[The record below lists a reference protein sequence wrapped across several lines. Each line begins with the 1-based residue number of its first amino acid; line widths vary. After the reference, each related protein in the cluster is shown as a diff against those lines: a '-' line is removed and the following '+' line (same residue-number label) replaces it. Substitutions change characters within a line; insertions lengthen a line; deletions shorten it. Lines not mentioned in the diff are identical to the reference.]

1 MWEWSNRL
9 LRKKD
14 SEESKSLLAAYNDLL
29 LQNAYAPEPLK
40 KNVSAQKNSSPETTP
55 VPERM
60 QQLLNQRLEEYAL
73 NNLTLKECVYDPQTW
88 QEMSS
93 CFTEYQK
100 FAKYS

>member
-40 KNVSAQKNSSPETTP
+40 KTFRHKKFLSGNNAGSRKDAAIVKSA
-55 VPERM
+55 
-60 QQLLNQRLEEYAL
+60 A
-73 NNLTLKECVYDPQTW
+73 
-88 QEMSS
+88 
-93 CFTEYQK
+93 
-100 FAKYS
+100 

>member
-40 KNVSAQKNSSPETTP
+40 KKTFRHKKIPL
-55 VPERM
+55 RK
-60 QQLLNQRLEEYAL
+60 QRRLPKGCS
-73 NNLTLKECVYDPQTW
+73 NC
-88 QEMSS
+88 
-93 CFTEYQK
+93 
-100 FAKYS
+100 

>member
-40 KNVSAQKNSSPETTP
+40 KKRFTKKFLSG
-55 VPERM
+55 
-60 QQLLNQRLEEYAL
+60 
-73 NNLTLKECVYDPQTW
+73 NNAGSRKDAAIVKP
-88 QEMSS
+88 
-93 CFTEYQK
+93 
-100 FAKYS
+100 AA

>member
-40 KNVSAQKNSSPETTP
+40 KNVSAQKNSSPK
-55 VPERM
+55 
-60 QQLLNQRLEEYAL
+60 QRRLPKGCS
-73 NNLTLKECVYDPQTW
+73 NC
-88 QEMSS
+88 
-93 CFTEYQK
+93 
-100 FAKYS
+100 